1 VAPSGF
7 DFPKDAQ
14 IWEPLP
20 LSYAEMRVQRFH
32 FLRVVG
38 RLKPGI
44 AIDRAEAQMKSICA
58 NLARLYPDS
67 NRYYSSHLEP
77 LLDRF
82 VGTLRPT
89 LRLLLIA
96 VGFVLL
102 IACANVAHLLLAR
115 AAARQKEIAIRSSP
129 GASAGRVFRQLL
141 TESVWL
147 AARVDAM
154 VVLRHE

>member
-1 VAPSGF
+1 
-7 DFPKDAQ
+7 
-14 IWEPLP
+14 
-20 LSYAEMRVQRFH
+20 M
-32 FLRVVG
+32 
-38 RLKPGI
+38 
-44 AIDRAEAQMKSICA
+44 DRAEAQMKSICA

-67 NRYYSSHLEP
+67 NKLYSSHLES
-77 LLDRF
+77 LLDRIA
-82 VGTLRPT
+82 GGLRPT

-115 AAARQKEIAIRSSP
+115 AAARQKEIAIRSSL

-147 AARVDAM
+147 SALGG
-154 VVLRHE
+154 VLGVLLAWW